1 MPARP
6 DLLAIKGRAAA
17 RLMAIPSVTAVGI
30 GGRVR
35 AGRPT
40 SEVVLKVFVKAKR
53 PASEVDPAELVPAE
67 FEGIPTDVSELAE
80 NGKLT
85 NGASGTAPLGVAQV
99 PESQTDS
106 RRQRPLIGGCQMQV
120 NLPGIGY
127 GTLGCVLV
135 NTSDQTKFYGLT
147 NWHVLGGELPNP
159 PQVGVTT
166 AGQPTASDSVTKCC
180 SSIIGKVAGG
190 GLDGVR
196 DAGAVLLDPG
206 TQWTADILAMGP
218 VTGRYALTSAD
229 AATQTYPVRKRGARS
244 GLTGGTVESINTT
257 WTVDGV
263 TFDDLTVVTPNP
275 DPSQHAG
282 TVIYFQQPGDSGAVL
297 VNDASQVVGLM
308 FAMSAIPVS
317 DISKGAAIPIE
328 TVISTFAAQ
337 DQLPVEVA
345 VAATPG
351 VANTVPGAAA
361 VAVAPEASRA
371 MAAAAAPARAS
382 ERVLLPIVSG
392 AIAPPSRA
400 TLARLEH
407 DLDRS
412 ARGRA
417 LLTLWL
423 DHQAELLRLV
433 NENRRVTVAWH
444 RSGAAALFQ
453 LLVRMLTQPELR
465 LPLTLNDQPL
475 LTCLDRVSAAIER
488 SATPALLLA
497 LPRVRAAL
505 PDLAGLNY
513 AEIITALG
521 ASR

>member
-1 MPARP
+1 MPAEP
-6 DLLAIKGRAAA
+6 DLLAIKERAAA
-17 RLMAIPSVTAVGI
+17 RLMAIPSVTAVGV

-35 AGRPT
+35 AGQPT
-40 SEVVLKVFVKAKR
+40 GEVVLKVFVKAKR

-80 NGKLT
+80 NGELT
-85 NGASGTAPLGVAQV
+85 NGPSGTAPLGKAQV
-99 PESQTDS
+99 PESRTDS
-106 RRQRPLIGGCQMQV
+106 RRHRPLIGGSQMQV
-120 NLPGIGY
+120 YLPGIGY

-135 NTSDQTKFYGLT
+135 NTSDQTKFYALT
-147 NWHVLGGELPNP
+147 NWHVLGGELPSP

-196 DAGAVLLDPG
+196 DAGAVQLDPG
-206 TQWTADILAMGP
+206 TPWTADIIAIGP

-263 TFDDLTVVTPNP
+263 TFDNLTVVTPNP

-282 TVIYFQQPGDSGAVL
+282 TVIYFQQPGDSGAAL
-297 VNDASQVVGLM
+297 VNDTSQVVGLM
-308 FAMSAIPVS
+308 FAMSNTPVS

-337 DQLPVEVA
+337 DQLAVEVA

-351 VANTVPGAAA
+351 VVNTVPGAAA
-361 VAVAPEASRA
+361 VAVAPEVAHA
-371 MAAAAAPARAS
+371 MAAVGPAEHS
-382 ERVLLPIVSG
+382 EQVLLPIASRVG
-392 AIAPPSRA
+392 PPPA
-400 TLARLEH
+400 AALARLEH

-412 ARGRA
+412 ASGRA

-444 RSGAAALFQ
+444 RNGAAALFQ
-453 LLVRMLTQPELR
+453 LLVRMLTQPDLR
-465 LPLTLNDQPL
+465 LPLTMNDQPL
-475 LTCLDRVSAAIER
+475 GTCLDRVSAAIER
-488 SATPALLLA
+488 PATPALQRSLQ
-497 LPRVRAAL
+497 RIRAAL

-513 AEIITALG
+513 AEIMTALA